1 MTTKTMKYTLD
12 NFNSIAFNGFKFDFP
27 QDTLKIISELA
38 LEVGSPNYV
47 KTPIFQKRVNPM
59 KSNNGESDEQC
70 ETNYEVSD
78 KNRLG
83 NIYGGSGEREFIKRK
98 KGNKNVEIVND
109 CDWEALRS
117 FQTTKIEEKVGFEA
131 QIDLLRSHLN
141 KLTDK
146 NYIDI
151 RNKIVDTIET
161 MVSEGIANE
170 EMLKLGTIIFEIAST
185 NRFYSK
191 IYADLYS
198 DLINKYN
205 MMKEIFE
212 ENFNNFMNLFETIEY
227 VEPSVDYNK
236 FCKINKDNEK
246 RKALAAFFINLM
258 NNNII
263 SKEKIVN
270 IVRILMSKIYTFV
283 NENNKK
289 NEVDEITENIN
300 ILYKKQ
306 LFDGSIKYDLID
318 GNTINELIQVFA
330 HSKSKNYLSMTNK
343 SIFKF
348 MDLIDM

>member
-1 MTTKTMKYTLD
+1 MPVLC
-12 NFNSIAFNGFKFDFP
+12 GRG
-27 QDTLKIISELA
+27 SERYQRYSEQHLPR
-38 LEVGSPNYV
+38 S
-47 KTPIFQKRVNPM
+47 FRNPLI
-59 KSNNGESDEQC
+59 QC
-70 ETNYEVSD
+70 ETNYELSD

-83 NIYGGSGEREFIKRK
+83 NVYGGSSEREFIKRK
-98 KGNKNVEIVND
+98 KGNKNAEIVND
-109 CDWEALRS
+109 NDWEALRS

-318 GNTINELIQVFA
+318 GNTINELIQIFA

>member
-1 MTTKTMKYTLD
+1 MTNKTMKYSLE
-12 NFNSIAFNGFKFDFP
+12 NFNSIQLNGFKFDFP
-27 QDTLKIISELA
+27 DTTLKLISDLT

-47 KTPIFQKRVNPM
+47 KTPTFQKKVNPI
-59 KSNNGESDEQC
+59 KLNENNE
-70 ETNYEVSD
+70 
-78 KNRLG
+78 G
-83 NIYGGSGEREFIKRK
+83 NNEREFIKRK
-98 KGNKNVEIVND
+98 KGNKSMEIIND
-109 CDWEALRS
+109 NDWETLRT

-131 QIDLLRSHLN
+131 QIDVLRSHLN

-151 RNKIVDTIET
+151 RNKIIEVIES
-161 MVSEGIANE
+161 MNNEGMANE

-198 DLINKYN
+198 DLISKYN

-212 ENFNNFMNLFETIEY
+212 ENFNNFMNLFEVIEY
-227 VEPSVDYNK
+227 IEPSVDYNK

-246 RKALAAFFINLM
+246 RKALSAFFVNLM

-263 SKEKIVN
+263 SKEKIVS
-270 IVRILMSKIYTFV
+270 IVRIMMYKIYNFI
-283 NENNKK
+283 NENDKK
-289 NEVDEITENIN
+289 NEVDELTENII
-300 ILYKKQ
+300 ILYKKE
-306 LFDGSIKYDLID
+306 LFDGSIKYELID
-318 GNTINELIQVFA
+318 DMTINQLVEKFA

-343 SIFKF
+343 SIFKY

>member
-1 MTTKTMKYTLD
+1 MTTKTMKYSLE
-12 NFNSIAFNGFKFDFP
+12 NFNSIQLNGFKFDFP
-27 QDTLKIISELA
+27 DHTLKLISELA

-47 KTPIFQKRVNPM
+47 KTPTFQKKVNPL
-59 KSNNGESDEQC
+59 KLNENSEQ
-70 ETNYEVSD
+70 ND
-78 KNRLG
+78 KNKIGG
-83 NIYGGSGEREFIKRK
+83 NIYGGSEREIIKRK
-98 KGNKNVEIVND
+98 KGNKSMEIIND
-109 CDWEALRS
+109 SDWETIRT
-117 FQTTKIEEKVGFEA
+117 FQTTKIEQKVGFEA
-131 QIDLLRSHLN
+131 QIDVLRSHLN

-151 RNKIVDTIET
+151 RNKIIEAIET
-161 MVSEGIANE
+161 MTNEGIAND

-198 DLINKYN
+198 DLINKYS

-212 ENFNNFMNLFETIEY
+212 ENFNNFMDLFEVIEY

-246 RKALAAFFINLM
+246 RKSLAAFFVNLM

-263 SKEKIVN
+263 SKEKIVS
-270 IVRILMSKIYTFV
+270 IVRIMMSKIYNFI
-283 NENNKK
+283 NENDKK
-289 NEVDEITENIN
+289 NEVDELTENII
-300 ILYKKQ
+300 ILYKKE
-306 LFDGSIKYDLID
+306 LFDGSITYELID
-318 GNTINELIQVFA
+318 DMTINQLVEKFA